1 MIDFVFGRVFGEV
14 FLVRPISDDDRDARQ
29 DDKKE
34 RGKDEVDQSGRSHN
48 GRDEFQA
55 AQDVARIG
63 YQGDD
68 RKPADN
74 DDEEDAQDRQDD
86 AGDGVRRG
94 VYLSDGAENTAFAF
108 LKREEKRLRR
118 GHYNAKT
125 RGRQEG

>member
-1 MIDFVFGRVFGEV
+1 MIDFVFGRIFGKL
-14 FLVRPISDDDRDARQ
+14 FLVRPITDDERDARQ
-29 DDKKE
+29 DDEKD
-34 RGKDEVDQSGRSHN
+34 RGEDEVAQSGHSHN

-63 YQGDD
+63 CQGDE

-94 VYLSDGAENTAFAF
+94 VYLSGGAENSGKHGVCLSKTGG
-108 LKREEKRLRR
+108 K
-118 GHYNAKT
+118 NAT
-125 RGRQEG
+125 GTL

>member
-1 MIDFVFGRVFGEV
+1 MIDFVFGRIFGEF
-14 FLVRPISDDDRDARQ
+14 FLVRPISDDERDARQ
-29 DDKKE
+29 DDEKE
-34 RGKDEVDQSGRSHN
+34 RGVDKVVDAGRSHN

-63 YQGDD
+63 YQGDE

-94 VYLSDGAENTAFAF
+94 VYLSDGAENSGKHGVC
-108 LKREEKRLRR
+108 LS
-118 GHYNAKT
+118 KT
-125 RGRQEG
+125 GGEIAAGAL